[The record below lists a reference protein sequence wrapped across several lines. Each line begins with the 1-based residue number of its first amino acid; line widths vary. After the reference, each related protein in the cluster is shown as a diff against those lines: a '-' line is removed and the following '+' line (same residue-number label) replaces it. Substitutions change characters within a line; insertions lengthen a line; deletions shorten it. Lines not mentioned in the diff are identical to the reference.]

1 MDKTA
6 TATASWSETSRS
18 PVVRLASSTWD
29 LVGVNQPQNK
39 GFAIDVYAVS
49 KAGLSDVRLYARGAS
64 LLNKQFLPYSMTL
77 VKDSLW
83 RYEFP
88 DSLVQYPG
96 IDFYVEAVDSNG
108 LVGKT
113 PMVKNPMKE
122 PYTIPVKNEV
132 PVVTMESLEC
142 VDVSGKGTLRF
153 RATDNDDVNSVSLYY
168 KDSMAVFFDELPMTL
183 SDGYWVAS
191 MPPRVF
197 RSDVVEFYVRAVDGV
212 GASARWHKVENSW
225 LPVCGRKNNGSN
237 VVDSIKIVNADTTR
251 KIMRETDKLNL
262 TLVTE
267 DFTNIVDTVKV
278 KLSCLVSG
286 DVESGIEL
294 VEKSTGYYETVKP
307 VSKNEKKAVKD
318 DGAISCT
325 GRDTLVAE
333 YKDVIWDANALDTVV
348 LGDSVKFSY
357 GFLDV
362 DGKKN
367 LDSVETD
374 EIAKFRIRLTAFSK
388 SIHVKDTLDV
398 LLLNDKGDSLWVK
411 AVETDNYSSTFEYKG
426 KFYFAY
432 DKKDLQGSRLDALF
446 DPKLTT
452 NRVAITAKVK
462 GDKLGGKRDSLV
474 VYTNYVAADVAEI
487 YDADKDGRADSIRI
501 HFAKPNK
508 DGVERVDSLY
518 WNKAGGAWYS
528 VAGKNLHIAGD
539 GSWVEGVLNESFD
552 YGVTFADSSEAPYLK
567 MTKLKGG
574 FSQKVKI
581 EDKVGAVPV
590 KAVKRPGKMDFD
602 DYMECPYKMPPDTL
616 EITLSEPVQK
626 TGKDDGG
633 KKAEWKNLFTYSTDC
648 EDDHDR
654 SLKIS
659 KLVESDSSGLVWTFV
674 LDDYKIG
681 VDDCIRANPDA
692 PYVDGL
698 KNPMGRGG
706 VKVEGEDG
714 SKYLYEVVPTPVVSG
729 IESDAE
735 WIAPGEHEWSRVPDS
750 LSVIKVASI
759 MPFKVDVIIY
769 DGLSN
774 VVASF
779 TRVFGEKGEMKEKI
793 RENAQNRAKTG
804 FIHWNNRSDKGRL
817 VGSGVYIWRIKF
829 KFKDGH
835 SEFLRVKTGVKRKK

>member
-1 MDKTA
+1 M
-6 TATASWSETSRS
+6 
-18 PVVRLASSTWD
+18 
-29 LVGVNQPQNK
+29 
-39 GFAIDVYAVS
+39 S
-49 KAGLSDVRLYARGAS
+49 K
-64 LLNKQFLPYSMTL
+64 
-77 VKDSLW
+77 
-83 RYEFP
+83 
-88 DSLVQYPG
+88 
-96 IDFYVEAVDSNG
+96 I
-108 LVGKT
+108 
-113 PMVKNPMKE
+113 
-122 PYTIPVKNEV
+122 
-132 PVVTMESLEC
+132 
-142 VDVSGKGTLRF
+142 
-153 RATDNDDVNSVSLYY
+153 
-168 KDSMAVFFDELPMTL
+168 
-183 SDGYWVAS
+183 
-191 MPPRVF
+191 
-197 RSDVVEFYVRAVDGV
+197 
-212 GASARWHKVENSW
+212 
-225 LPVCGRKNNGSN
+225 
-237 VVDSIKIVNADTTR
+237 
-251 KIMRETDKLNL
+251 
-262 TLVTE
+262 
-267 DFTNIVDTVKV
+267 
-278 KLSCLVSG
+278 
-286 DVESGIEL
+286 
-294 VEKSTGYYETVKP
+294 
-307 VSKNEKKAVKD
+307 
-318 DGAISCT
+318 
-325 GRDTLVAE
+325 
-333 YKDVIWDANALDTVV
+333 
-348 LGDSVKFSY
+348 
-357 GFLDV
+357 
-362 DGKKN
+362 
-367 LDSVETD
+367 
-374 EIAKFRIRLTAFSK
+374 
-388 SIHVKDTLDV
+388 
-398 LLLNDKGDSLWVK
+398 
-411 AVETDNYSSTFEYKG
+411 G

-528 VAGKNLHIAGD
+528 VAGKKLHIAGD

-581 EDKVGAVPV
+581 VDKVGAVPV

-714 SKYLYEVVPTPVVSG
+714 SKYLYEVEPTPVVSG

-759 MPFKVDVIIY
+759 MPFKADVIIY

-829 KFKDGH
+829 RFKDGH